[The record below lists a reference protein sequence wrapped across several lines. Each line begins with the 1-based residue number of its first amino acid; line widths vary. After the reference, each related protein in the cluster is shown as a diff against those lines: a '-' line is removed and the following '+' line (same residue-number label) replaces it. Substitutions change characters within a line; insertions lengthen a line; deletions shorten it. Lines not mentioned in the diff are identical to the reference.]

1 MNKKKDY
8 EYYEETSKGY
18 EELHG
23 EEQRRKLTTIKNNL
37 TQEFHNVL
45 DIGAGTGIS
54 TEFFNNVTCLEPSKK
69 MLQEGLKKR
78 KFETINDYA
87 ENLEKYTKE
96 NQYDLILCVTV
107 IHHFH
112 DLNKVLQEI
121 KKTAKKEATI
131 IITMLKKARNTEELI
146 KKITKS
152 FTLKKQIED
161 PTDIILFLENN
172 ETNNE
177 LAE

>member
-1 MNKKKDY
+1 
-8 EYYEETSKGY
+8 
-18 EELHG
+18 
-23 EEQRRKLTTIKNNL
+23 
-37 TQEFHNVL
+37 
-45 DIGAGTGIS
+45 
-54 TEFFNNVTCLEPSKK
+54 